1 MALIYDDLVT
11 LVADDE
17 PISVTL
23 SPFTVGL
30 LFQALDD
37 AGVDRKGYWML
48 GVDDEVT
55 DEEWDAIQK
64 SVARARLEITASP

>member
-1 MALIYDDLVT
+1 MAIIYDTLVT
-11 LVADDE
+11 LVAEDE
-17 PISVTL
+17 ATSVTL

-37 AGVDRKGYWML
+37 AGVDRKGYWAL
-48 GVDDEVT
+48 GTDDTVT

-64 SVARARLEITASP
+64 AVARARLELTASP